1 MRRDGTQAAAL
12 ALAMFVIYNA
22 NGREIGSYDSQPTKF
37 AARELL
43 LRGTLSLNYVVGFTP
58 GLAKRSAFVET
69 AGGRYRSAYS
79 PVPAVM
85 AAAITWPL
93 WQTGLID
100 IRAPRGPG
108 FMAALSSSLLV
119 SLTVG
124 LAFLTA
130 RTRLSV
136 TRSLALSAGLGVG
149 TGLWSTVSQT
159 LWQHE
164 TAIFGLSL
172 AVYALMTM
180 DRGAWLRSV
189 LIGVGLGLAAGSRLQ
204 LMPAVTIA
212 LAGVGVSAGWR
223 LAALATACACAVI
236 LPVLFLNYQWFG
248 TVLGAAPL
256 LEALHGTVHR
266 TSGSF
271 ALQIEGFVG
280 LLVAPNRGL
289 LVFSPIVAVA
299 FLGIPRSL
307 RDGWKSPYR
316 WLVLAAAAQF
326 TLYALYTVWWGGH
339 TFGPRYMLDI
349 LPLLVPSA
357 AIGMEALRTPTRGA
371 LAFVALAWSVAVAAL
386 GAFNYPHERWNSD
399 PVDVD
404 IAHDRLWNVSDT
416 QIRRAWLA
424 GPSPQNFNLF
434 TPEAVRVPQP

>member
-1 MRRDGTQAAAL
+1 MNRDITLAAAL
-12 ALAMFVIYNA
+12 ALAMFVVYNA

-69 AGGRYRSAYS
+69 ADGRYRSAYS

-85 AAAITWPL
+85 AAAIAWPL
-93 WQTGLID
+93 WRTGLID

-119 SLTVG
+119 SLAVG

-136 TRSLALSAGLGVG
+136 ARSLALAVGLGVG

-172 AVYALMTM
+172 AVYGLMTM
-180 DRGAWLRSV
+180 DRGAGLRSG

-212 LAGVGVSAGWR
+212 LAGVAMSAGWR
-223 LAALATACACAVI
+223 RAALAAAGAGAVI
-236 LPVLFLNYQWFG
+236 LPVIFLNYQWFG
-248 TVLGAAPL
+248 TVLGAAPI

-271 ALQIEGFVG
+271 ALQIEGFAG

-299 FLGIPRSL
+299 LLGIPRSL
-307 RDGWKSPYR
+307 REGWTSPHR

-326 TLYALYTVWWGGH
+326 TLYAFYTVWWGGH

-349 LPLLVPSA
+349 LPLLVPAA
-357 AIGMEALRTPTRGA
+357 AIGMETLRTPTRRA